1 MYVIMV
7 NTMMPA
13 TNDVNRPGQ
22 NCPSYPDTAYRVASM
37 KAHVIGTPNN
47 INANLYVLA
56 HCQSNGPL
64 TCTQTTICPRKNINK
79 DNAICL

>member
-1 MYVIMV
+1 MRADANNKEIDVFKLIASPLNTYVIMV

-47 INANLYVLA
+47 INANL
-56 HCQSNGPL
+56 
-64 TCTQTTICPRKNINK
+64 
-79 DNAICL
+79 